1 VERECR
7 DDLLRLDR
15 DQYSVSLAVV
25 RDGESTA
32 VCLCLKLESNHRILD
47 LDSSS
52 YHYIYFNRMVHLRVS
67 TDHVIEQVRQLTLS
81 GPLHSHTTSGRGEN
95 GAVAEEY
102 APMALS

>member
-1 VERECR
+1 MTCCALIVINI
-7 DDLLRLDR
+7 L
-15 DQYSVSLAVV
+15 SVWLSSEMGKA
-25 RDGESTA
+25 RPFACARSWNQTIAFST
-32 VCLCLKLESNHRILD
+32 S
-47 LDSSS
+47 DSSS
-52 YHYIYFNRMVHLRVS
+52 YHYIYFNGMLHLRVS

>member
-1 VERECR
+1 M
-7 DDLLRLDR
+7 L
-15 DQYSVSLAVV
+15 
-25 RDGESTA
+25 
-32 VCLCLKLESNHRILD
+32 
-47 LDSSS
+47 
-52 YHYIYFNRMVHLRVS
+52 HLRVS